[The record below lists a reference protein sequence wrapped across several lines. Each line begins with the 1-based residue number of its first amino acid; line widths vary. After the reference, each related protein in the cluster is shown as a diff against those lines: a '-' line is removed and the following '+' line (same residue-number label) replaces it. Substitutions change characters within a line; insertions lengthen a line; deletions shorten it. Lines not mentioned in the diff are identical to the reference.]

1 MTALL
6 RLLRPGL
13 QAGLLTALLAALA
26 ACQSPATA
34 SATVAATEVGAS
46 RQGPVVSVYPTRG
59 DASAVASGR
68 LGSMPVT
75 FEYETALAAVADAPC
90 DPLVI
95 QVKTAK
101 GQVGWAVRRSF
112 TQLPCDP
119 AFNAASDPA
128 LNPASFD
135 WLPTPAASEPGQ
147 QRLPAQSSSACNCTS
162 R

>member
-1 MTALL
+1 MNAHL

-13 QAGLLTALLAALA
+13 RAAYRSALLAAA
-26 ACQSPATA
+26 VAAVSACQSPAA
-34 SATVAATEVGAS
+34 EAGAA
-46 RQGPVVSVYPTRG
+46 RQGPVLSVYATRG

-68 LGSMPVT
+68 LGSAPVT
-75 FEYETALAAVADAPC
+75 FEYETALAAVADGPC

-101 GQVGWAVRRSF
+101 GQIGWAVRRSF

-119 AFNAASDPA
+119 AYDPA

-135 WLPTPAASEPGQ
+135 WLPTLAASEPGQ
-147 QRLPAQSSSACNCTS
+147 QRLSAQSSSACNCTS